1 MMQLYFPFIF
11 YNASSKIVTALPE
24 CLHWNCRI
32 SFRYNLAA
40 WLCEYE
46 KHQQKYFSLP
56 SCDMKCTQVAR
67 TQIATKYALLLFA
80 QTLVI
85 LIANPFYERKF
96 ILRSRTTTG
105 VSNCAIDIQ
114 QDLINL
120 HISVLRMT
128 IRILYSKLILSINY
142 VCSMIYSLLFRNLK

>member
-1 MMQLYFPFIF
+1 
-11 YNASSKIVTALPE
+11 
-24 CLHWNCRI
+24 
-32 SFRYNLAA
+32 
-40 WLCEYE
+40 
-46 KHQQKYFSLP
+46 
-56 SCDMKCTQVAR
+56 MKCTQVAR

-142 VCSMIYSLLFRNLK
+142 VCSMIYSLLFCSEILNNRLQLNITQSIISFPFFLIVNLLQ